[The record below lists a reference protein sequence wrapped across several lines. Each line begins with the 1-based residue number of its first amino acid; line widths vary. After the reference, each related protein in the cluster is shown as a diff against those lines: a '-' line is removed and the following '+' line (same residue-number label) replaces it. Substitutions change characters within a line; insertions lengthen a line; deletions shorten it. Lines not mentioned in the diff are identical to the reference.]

1 MTANKD
7 MIFAKL
13 IRELQ
18 TMTDAEIE
26 ANMATTGLALANMVV
41 RNVDEETI
49 RDTANVVLVCGEVL
63 KTRKVAR
70 QGA

>member
-26 ANMATTGLALANMVV
+26 ANMATTGLALAEMVV

-63 KTRKVAR
+63 KARKVAR